1 MCITTRAIGTGRC
14 TPSKRAHVGHFSKGR
29 IVQVGTRH
37 IGVLHVVKYAV
48 LQIGTCHIHNPI
60 RRR

>member
-14 TPSKRAHVGHFSKGR
+14 APGKRAHIGHFSKGR
-29 IVQVGTRH
+29 IGQVGTRH

-48 LQIGTCHIHNPI
+48 L
-60 RRR
+60 